1 MFIIIDTC
9 RKRVFIASYYHPPSF
24 LSTEEGYRNY
34 YNILRLAES
43 KAYSTPIFLGELFAL
58 RKESLLK
65 INGFP
70 TDIGSDNSHTAT
82 EIASIGYRSNYP
94 TKF

>member
-1 MFIIIDTC
+1 MLIIINTC
-9 RKRVFIASYYHPPSF
+9 RKRVFIASYYHPLGF

-43 KAYSTPIFLGELFAL
+43 KAYSTPIFHGELFAL
-58 RKESLLK
+58 RKELLLK

-82 EIASIGYRSNYP
+82 EITSIGYRSNYP